1 MQFSRAITLLFL
13 CYLWQL
19 WQGMLFCLV
28 VESILI
34 EISPLEGYLQIDRRN
49 DQPMEIF
56 DRKQAMIMTRDDN
69 VDVYLS
75 KIAEFDL
82 IEVI

>member
-1 MQFSRAITLLFL
+1 
-13 CYLWQL
+13 
-19 WQGMLFCLV
+19 MLFCLV

-34 EISPLEGYLQIDRRN
+34 EIPLLEGYLQINWRN

-56 DRKQAMIMTRDDN
+56 DRKQAMIMTRDDYVN
-69 VDVYLS
+69 LYLS
-75 KIAEFDL
+75 EIAEFHL

>member
-1 MQFSRAITLLFL
+1 
-13 CYLWQL
+13 
-19 WQGMLFCLV
+19 MLFCLV

-34 EISPLEGYLQIDRRN
+34 EIPLLEGYLQIDRRN

-56 DRKQAMIMTRDDN
+56 DRKQAMIMTRDDYVN
-69 VDVYLS
+69 LYLS
-75 KIAEFDL
+75 EIAEFHL